1 MAERVQKI
9 IAAAGICSR
18 RKAEELIEQGR
29 VKINGQIARIGNSA
43 DPNVDTILVDG
54 IPIDPEEKVYF
65 ILNKPVG
72 YESTL
77 QSTTGNPTVI
87 ELMDT
92 AVRIFPVGRLD
103 TDSRGLLLLTND
115 GEFANMVMHPGSL
128 VEKVYRVSVNGHIPD
143 ARIDEMRQGIELEEA
158 TTRPCEIEILERDAN
173 KTILLMTIHEGR
185 KRQIRRMVAAIG
197 FSVMDLRRESV
208 GNIVLAGLKEG
219 GHRHLTM
226 EEIRGLQRLGM
237 GDS

>member
-18 RKAEELIEQGR
+18 RKAEGLIEQGR

-173 KTILLMTIHEGR
+173 KTILLMTLHEGR